1 MVRRWPLPNEV
12 DDIVTT
18 TTDAIDHLEA
28 IFARMGADQLAHLAG
43 NLYARATERRRC
55 ITVEEARRA
64 VASAPL
70 TPTWELSILAPV
82 GRVRTATRLFVEQG
96 FHPEQV
102 VDAMA
107 QVASEV
113 IAHPAIEREA
123 VACGL
128 ADGMATRE
136 RGDRDG

>member
-1 MVRRWPLPNEV
+1 M
-12 DDIVTT
+12 TT
-18 TTDAIDHLEA
+18 TTDLIDLEA
-28 IFARMGADQLAHLAG
+28 TFARMGADQLAHLAA
-43 NLYARATERRRC
+43 NLYARATERRTC
-55 ITVEEARRA
+55 ITVEQARRA

-70 TPTWELSILAPV
+70 TPTWELSILADV
-82 GRVRTATRLFVEQG
+82 GRVRTATRILVEQG

-113 IAHPAIEREA
+113 IVHPAIEREA